1 MQMQNHQ
8 SMLIHQQNNE
18 GMSPNDLNE
27 DQIRQLQEM
36 YGQEDGDG
44 EEYGEEMEDDMG
56 DMGYGEEDL
65 MDNGEDV
72 EMDDMRR

>member
-1 MQMQNHQ
+1 
-8 SMLIHQQNNE
+8 
-18 GMSPNDLNE
+18 
-27 DQIRQLQEM
+27 M